1 MTTRIVIVN
10 GIPVTTANYSLQV
23 QSTPVTP
30 EASLQVLSTP
40 EVNVSS
46 PRKKWKSTRKCFK
59 ERKIQQMIKYKSPI
73 NEVTSV
79 SMHFQIK
86 SLHSV

>member
-40 EVNVSS
+40 DTHEVNVSS

-59 ERKIQQMIKYKSPI
+59 ARKIQQMIKYK
-73 NEVTSV
+73 
-79 SMHFQIK
+79 K
-86 SLHSV
+86 SNK